1 MTLEELGKFCTKYHL
16 HKEMALDSTNNWMYL
31 PFKLLYYVD
40 GSQSINIAVC
50 KNVTYLN
57 LTYVSLHFYTR
68 CRLTET
74 YDEAC
79 EIMDSDYMPK
89 LKILKI
95 KERIKDL
102 ENDFEK

>member
-1 MTLEELGKFCTKYHL
+1 MTLEELDQFCVKYHL
-16 HKEMALDSTNNWMYL
+16 HKEMALDSKNNYL
-31 PFKLLYYVD
+31 HLPAKLRYV
-40 GSQSINIAVC
+40 SNQSIGIAVC
-50 KNVTYLN
+50 NNITYLN
-57 LTYVSLHFYTR
+57 RTFVSLRFYTR
-68 CRLTET
+68 VKVTET

-102 ENDFEK
+102 EKDFE